1 MDKIIESDIVLL
13 RDHDIKEKNKNK
25 ILTNLGGIIKWN
37 NQEDLNSIRLIYQL
51 EDAKD
56 INFFDYFV
64 QTSFK
69 KYIINN

>member
-64 QTSFK
+64 
-69 KYIINN
+69 